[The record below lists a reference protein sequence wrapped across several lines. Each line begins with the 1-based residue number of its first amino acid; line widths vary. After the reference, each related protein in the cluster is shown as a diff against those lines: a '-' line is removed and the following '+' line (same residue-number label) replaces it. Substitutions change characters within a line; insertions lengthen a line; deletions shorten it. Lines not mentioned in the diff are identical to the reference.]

1 VQELSARRPLIINDN
16 LRELA
21 PEEAKTFQDIGI
33 AATICM
39 PLVKAG
45 TLTAL
50 MAIHDREPRNW
61 SDYDLALI
69 TEVTERSWAH
79 VERVRS
85 EAELRRLNTSLEA
98 RVADEVSRK
107 TEAQTALLQSQK
119 METVGQ
125 LTGGVA
131 HDFNNLLTPI
141 VGALEIAHRRAG
153 EDERLRLLTAGGL
166 QAADRAR
173 TLVQRLLAFSR
184 RQHLEPRPVDLGAL
198 LEGMRDL
205 IARSLGPEIAL
216 VMEAETGLC
225 LLVDPNQLELAL
237 LNLAVNARDAMP
249 DGGRLTFKAWRDEQ
263 SLVGDEDWVHIAVT
277 DTGQGMDPHVLG
289 RAVEPFFTTKE
300 VGKGTGLGLSAV
312 QGLALQSGG
321 GFKLESTPG
330 EGTVATLSFPALEPS
345 SRGAAPPA
353 ASSAPVRLD
362 RATVLLV
369 DDEEL
374 VRSATAAMLTEAGA
388 TVLEAKS
395 GLAALAMLRQGVRP
409 DVLVTDYAM
418 PGINGA
424 VLAREARAELAGLPV
439 LLITGYANLAETSA
453 GLPRLSKPFTEAR
466 LTAAVAEVMNG
477 PPVEFDTPA

>member
-1 VQELSARRPLIINDN
+1 
-16 LRELA
+16 
-21 PEEAKTFQDIGI
+21 
-33 AATICM
+33 
-39 PLVKAG
+39 
-45 TLTAL
+45 
-50 MAIHDREPRNW
+50 MAIHDRKPRTW

-85 EAELRRLNTSLEA
+85 EAELRQLNVSLEA
-98 RVADEVSRK
+98 RIADEVSRK
-107 TEAQTALLQSQK
+107 TEAQAALLQSQK

-153 EDERLRLLTAGGL
+153 EDERLRQLTAGGL

-184 RQHLEPRPVDLGAL
+184 RQHLEPRPVDLGSL

-205 IARSLGPEIAL
+205 IARSLGPEIDL
-216 VMEAETGLC
+216 SMEAETGLC
-225 LLVDPNQLELAL
+225 VLVDPNQLELAL

-249 DGGRLTFKAWRDEQ
+249 EGGRLVFKGWRDEQ
-263 SLVGDEDWVHIAVT
+263 SLVGDPDWVHVAVT
-277 DTGQGMDPHVLG
+277 DNGQGMDPHVLG

-321 GFKLESTPG
+321 GFRLESTPG
-330 EGTVATLSFPALEPS
+330 EGTVATLSFPALEPNS
-345 SRGAAPPA
+345 GATAPSASRP
-353 ASSAPVRLD
+353 SPVRLD
-362 RATVLLV
+362 GVTVLLV

-395 GLAALAMLRQGVRP
+395 GLAGLAMLRQGMKP

-424 VLAREARAELAGLPV
+424 VLAREAREERADLPV
-439 LLITGYANLAETSA
+439 LLITGYASLAETSA

-466 LTAAVAEVMNG
+466 LTTAVAEVISG
-477 PPVEFDTPA
+477 GAAEGDRKA